1 MKWMKFA
8 LAGSLGLALWGATTT
23 AQAAKKVTLPAYPQH
38 RVFTF
43 KAKGTKVYSYPRAAY
58 AHSKVLGTNLST
70 KKHWTVDKVVTVNGK
85 RYVRLANVTATKL
98 QHGQVMES
106 NAVAATKITGG
117 YVALSKLKF
126 HQQIVQMKSIKKTA
140 YWTPT
145 TTHDFWNMPAKT
157 LGITAA
163 NHFGSSYGYKT
174 IYAVQ
179 SLTTTTKKHYLY
191 FETAAGKAIGWLP
204 TSAVVKGTYPDNM
217 KHEMSRDGLTAAA
230 TKKVA
235 TLDKSGHIKIGIA
248 TANNQIQRVV
258 MLKQNSQTM
267 TYEYEN
273 GKAVRKIT
281 RSATGKL
288 LSSKA
293 ITPVATLKF
302 KLVATF
308 DLQGQ
313 TYQGT
318 ISPQGKIDI
327 PVYLGWIA

>member
-70 KKHWTVDKVVTVNGK
+70 KKQWTVDKVVTINGK
-85 RYVRLANVTATKL
+85 RYVRLASVTATKL
-98 QHGQVMES
+98 QHGQVMTPT
-106 NAVAATKITGG
+106 AVAMTKITGG

-126 HQQIVQMKSIKKTA
+126 HQQISQMKSLKKTA

-157 LGITAA
+157 LGITVAS
-163 NHFGSSYGYKT
+163 HFGSSYGYKT
-174 IYAVQ
+174 LYAVQ

-191 FETAAGKAIGWLP
+191 FETAKGKAIGWLP

-217 KHEMSRDGLTAAA
+217 KREMSRGGLTA

-235 TLDKSGHIKIGIA
+235 TLDDSGHIKIGIA
-248 TANNQIQRVV
+248 TANDQIQRVV
-258 MLKQNSQTM
+258 MLKQNSQTII
-267 TYEYEN
+267 YEYEN

-302 KLVATF
+302 KLVASF
-308 DLQGQ
+308 DLRGQ
-313 TYQGT
+313 TYKGT

-327 PVYLGWIA
+327 PIYLGWIA